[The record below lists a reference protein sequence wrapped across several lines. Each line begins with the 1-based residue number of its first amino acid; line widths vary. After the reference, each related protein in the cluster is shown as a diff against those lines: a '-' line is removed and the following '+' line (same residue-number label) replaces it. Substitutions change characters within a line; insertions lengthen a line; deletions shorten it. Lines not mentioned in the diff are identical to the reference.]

1 MVVLRMTDTGKPH
14 LTPPPTAALGS
25 NTGQPAGGTWLVLLA
40 LAGLLASLL
49 FLRPRRM
56 SPERR
61 RR

>member
-1 MVVLRMTDTGKPH
+1 V
-14 LTPPPTAALGS
+14 TPPPTDALGTT
-25 NTGQPAGGTWLVLLA
+25 TGQPAGGTWLVLLA